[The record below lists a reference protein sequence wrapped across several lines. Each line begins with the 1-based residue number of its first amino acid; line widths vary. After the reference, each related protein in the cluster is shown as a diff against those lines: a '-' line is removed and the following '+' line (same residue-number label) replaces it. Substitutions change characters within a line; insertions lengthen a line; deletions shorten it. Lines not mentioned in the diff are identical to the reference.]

1 MNRCTLILKLAYDS
15 VATGNI
21 LGGNFSIPLN
31 SEMNH
36 VTSTT

>member
-1 MNRCTLILKLAYDS
+1 MKRCTLILRLAYDS
-15 VATGNI
+15 VASGR
-21 LGGNFSIPLN
+21 LLCENFSIPLN